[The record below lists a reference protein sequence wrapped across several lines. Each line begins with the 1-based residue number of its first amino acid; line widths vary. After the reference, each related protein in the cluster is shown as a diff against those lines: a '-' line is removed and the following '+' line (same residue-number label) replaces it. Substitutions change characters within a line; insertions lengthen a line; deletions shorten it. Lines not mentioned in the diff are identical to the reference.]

1 MAIMDDALGG
11 SVENIAAHFLLR
23 RMDALSSLL
32 KGGGYISH
40 FTWHRHFSFSS
51 LSLFAVVYHI
61 LLGSVI
67 FKKICFSL
75 FCTDLCDSIYF
86 LQMCSSQL
94 FSNCLF

>member
-51 LSLFAVVYHI
+51 LSLFAVVYTYY
-61 LLGSVI
+61 LAA
-67 FKKICFSL
+67 
-75 FCTDLCDSIYF
+75 
-86 LQMCSSQL
+86 
-94 FSNCLF
+94 